1 MPQPIGRTA
10 TPSADPRQIEFVE
23 RMGRLLEVDGL
34 SRIAGRLFGA
44 LLLASSEES
53 LDDLAAHL
61 NVSKASVSVNA
72 RLLEQRGLIE
82 LASRPGDRRDFYRMT
97 PDLFRRSM
105 EHRLAKWR
113 SFHEALT
120 AVRPSI
126 SRKESTVLTR
136 LDELDAAY
144 DHVLTATTDALDRW
158 SQRAGDRPG
167 ALSTPGR

>member
-97 PDLFRRSM
+97 PDLFSPQHGASACQVAFLSRGADRRPAQYLPKR
-105 EHRLAKWR
+105 EHGPDPARRARRRL
-113 SFHEALT
+113 
-120 AVRPSI
+120 
-126 SRKESTVLTR
+126 
-136 LDELDAAY
+136 
-144 DHVLTATTDALDRW
+144 
-158 SQRAGDRPG
+158 
-167 ALSTPGR
+167 